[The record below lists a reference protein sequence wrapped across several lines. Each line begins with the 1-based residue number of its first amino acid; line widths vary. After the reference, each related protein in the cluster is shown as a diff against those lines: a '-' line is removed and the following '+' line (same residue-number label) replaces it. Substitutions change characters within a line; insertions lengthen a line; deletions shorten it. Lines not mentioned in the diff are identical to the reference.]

1 MKGEPMRDND
11 FVSTAGGAPSFTIK
25 EAQDIAAR
33 WYGLDAD
40 AAPLPSER
48 DQNFLLTEKK
58 GRRFVLKIAN
68 PQEKRAVLELQN
80 KAFLHLKNRMS
91 VGTCPALISS
101 SAGYNIET
109 VLDKQ
114 NKEYYVR
121 LVTYIPGKVLA
132 DAKPHSS
139 ELLFHLG
146 AFLADLNA
154 ALSDF
159 SHPAAKR
166 KLIWDLSQAL
176 PLIEKFK
183 RQITQS
189 SQRKLI
195 EKLERRITAAFQ
207 EKTEGLSW
215 GIIHNDGNDRNIIV
229 SSPSLKSSSFGQMRI
244 TGLIDF
250 GDMIYSYQL
259 ADLAVVC
266 AYAML
271 NKQNPLQAACSITAG
286 YHSRIPLRENELAVL
301 YDLIQLRL
309 MMSVCISAH
318 QKKLNPENQYLSI
331 SEKSIWALLEDMR
344 DISPDF
350 IHYSLRSACGLPPCP
365 RTAAVVDWLI
375 SQKREIGPLTRPD
388 LRKTKRTVFDLSIG
402 SPWLDSGGAGCSPIE
417 VMRDKIANWRR
428 ENPDSAGI
436 GRYDEARLVYTS
448 ALFQAQGEKKGG
460 VRTIHLGIDVFL
472 PPGTPVLAPLN
483 GEVHSFR
490 NNRKELDYGPTVI
503 LQHRPEGEEI
513 TFFSLYGHLNAA
525 SLNGIYRGKNIKKG
539 EIIGWIGDFNEN
551 GGWPPHL
558 HFQLITDM
566 LGFKGDYPGAARH
579 EDRKVWTA
587 LSPNPNSIA
596 GIPEPELKPDA
607 FSVSEII
614 RLRKKHILGALSI
627 SYRKP
632 LKIVRGRGCYLYDH
646 NGRAFLDAVNNVAHV
661 GHEHPEVVN
670 AVTKQVAV
678 LNTNTRYLHDELV
691 RYARR
696 LAGLIPAPLR
706 VCAIVNSGSE
716 ANDLALRMARCFTGA
731 QDIIALEGAY
741 HGHLSSLIDISD
753 YKFSGPGGA
762 GRPQHTQTAV
772 MPDLFRGPYRYGDAA
787 AGKKYAEHIR
797 EAVERIRK
805 AGRRPAAFVAE
816 SLLSC
821 GGQIVLPEGYLQEAY
836 RIIREAGG
844 VCIADEVQIGFGRVG
859 ENFWGFET
867 QNVVP
872 DIVTMGKPIGN
883 GFPLAAVITTPEIAA
898 RFSSGMEYF
907 NTFGGNPV
915 ACTAGQAVLDVIE
928 RERLQENA
936 FLTGN
941 RLKAGI
947 ERMKNT
953 FPVIGDVRGMG
964 LFLGIELVLD
974 PASKKPASSHAAYAA
989 ERMREEGIL
998 ISTDGPDRNVLKIKP
1013 PLVFSAKDA
1022 ALFLRMFS
1030 RILAEDP
1037 MQI

>member
-1 MKGEPMRDND
+1 MRDND

-25 EAQDIAAR
+25 EAQEIAAR

-114 NKEYYVR
+114 NKEHYIR

-146 AFLADLNA
+146 EFLADLNA
-154 ALSDF
+154 ALTDF

-166 KLIWDLSQAL
+166 KLIWDLSHAL

-183 RQITQS
+183 RQITQL

-195 EKLERRITAAFQ
+195 ELFDRRIRAAFH
-207 EKTEGLSW
+207 EKTEELSW
-215 GIIHNDGNDRNIIV
+215 GIIHNDGNDHNIIV
-229 SSPSLKSSSFGQMRI
+229 SSPSLKSNSFGQMRI
-244 TGLIDF
+244 MGLIDF
-250 GDMIYSYQL
+250 GDMIYSYKL

-271 NKQNPLQAACSITAG
+271 NKQNPLQAACRITAG
-286 YHSRIPLRENELAVL
+286 YNSRIPLRENELLVL

-318 QKKLNPENQYLSI
+318 QKKLNPENQYLCI
-331 SEKSIWALLEDMR
+331 SEKSVWALLENMR

-350 IHYSLRSACGLPPCP
+350 IHYSLRSACGLPPCT
-365 RTAAVVDWLI
+365 RTSAVVDWLN
-375 SQKREIGPLTRPD
+375 SRKREIGPLTRPD
-388 LRKTKRTVFDLSIG
+388 FRKTERTVFDLSIG
-402 SPWLDSGGAGCSPIE
+402 SRWLGSGAGRSSVE
-417 VMRDKIANWRR
+417 VMRQKIANWRR

-448 ALFQAQGEKKGG
+448 ALFQASGEKMGG
-460 VRTIHLGIDVFL
+460 GRTIHLGLDIFL
-472 PPGTPVLAPLN
+472 PPGTPVLAPLS

-490 NNRKELDYGPTVI
+490 NNQKELDYGPTVI
-503 LQHRPEGEEI
+503 LKHRPEGEEFE
-513 TFFSLYGHLNAA
+513 FFTLYGHLNAA
-525 SLNGIYRGKNIKKG
+525 SLNGKYGGKNIQKG
-539 EIIGWIGDFNEN
+539 EIIGWIGDFHEN
-551 GGWPPHL
+551 GGWAPHL

-566 LGFKGDYPGAARH
+566 LGYKGDYPGVAL
-579 EDRKVWTA
+579 EEEKNVWMA

-596 GIPEPELKPDA
+596 GIPEPELKQDA
-607 FSVSEII
+607 LSVSEII
-614 RLRKKHILGALSI
+614 RLRKEHILGALSI

-632 LKIVRGRGCYLYDH
+632 LKIVRGCGCYLYDH
-646 NGRAFLDAVNNVAHV
+646 TGRPFLDVVNNVAHV
-661 GHEHPEVVN
+661 GHEHPEVVK

-691 RYARR
+691 RYACR
-696 LAGLIPAPLR
+696 LAGLLPPSLR

-741 HGHLSSLIDISD
+741 HGHLSSLIDISE

-772 MPDLFRGPYRYGDAA
+772 IPDLLRGPYRYGDAD
-787 AGKKYAEHIR
+787 AGTKYAEHIR
-797 EAVERIRK
+797 KAVERIRR
-805 AGRRPAAFVAE
+805 AGRRPAAFVSE

-821 GGQIVLPEGYLQEAY
+821 GGQIVLPEGYLQAAY

-859 ENFWGFET
+859 EKFWGFET

-898 RFSSGMEYF
+898 RFSRGMEYF

-936 FLTGN
+936 FITGN
-941 RLKAGI
+941 RLKDGLKKL
-947 ERMKNT
+947 KNK

-964 LFLGIELVLD
+964 LFLGVELVLD
-974 PASKKPASSHAAYAA
+974 PLSKKPATNHAAYAA

-998 ISTDGPDRNVLKIKP
+998 ISTDGTDRNVLKIKP
-1013 PLVFSAKDA
+1013 PLVFSAEDA
-1022 ALFLRMFS
+1022 ALFIRTFS
-1030 RILAEDP
+1030 RILEEDP